1 MRAITRA
8 ATIVDVVRD
17 GAATKGRGGTSRGT
31 RADGRSRI
39 VLLRTRVVRHPAV
52 PADARVAVSV
62 GRARTCSRDEPC
74 DDNGCNVGQAAPS
87 VHTVEY
93 TRRHGGWEGGSTE
106 QGAGCLVCSW
116 SGSTARGERVL
127 PLARACTS
135 PHPTSAPFRRV
146 AFAAGRPP
154 ARQREPHGPWARQT
168 SAPTRSETTEIC
180 REETEAVTPTASSG
194 AFFPTRADV

>member
-39 VLLRTRVVRHPAV
+39 VLLRTRVVQHPAV

-87 VHTVEY
+87 VHSVEY

-127 PLARACTS
+127 PLARLYES
-135 PHPTSAPFRRV
+135 SSDIGSVSSRRV
-146 AFAAGRPP
+146 CGRSPTGTSTGT
-154 ARQREPHGPWARQT
+154 ARAMGSTNE
-168 SAPTRSETTEIC
+168 
-180 REETEAVTPTASSG
+180 
-194 AFFPTRADV
+194 RANQVRDHRDLP